1 VNLSGFNHTVLDE
14 IFSASLDQ

>member
-1 VNLSGFNHTVLDE
+1 LSGFNHTVLDE